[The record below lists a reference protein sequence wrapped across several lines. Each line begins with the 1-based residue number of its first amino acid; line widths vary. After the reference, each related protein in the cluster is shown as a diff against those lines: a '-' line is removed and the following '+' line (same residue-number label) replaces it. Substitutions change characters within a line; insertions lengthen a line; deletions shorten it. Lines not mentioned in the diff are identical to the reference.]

1 MPSKARKLLNKLK
14 ELEDIKTVYVFIH
27 YDKDDKQ
34 AAARAREYLCE
45 GSKTFALGQGKAVRF
60 DRAHVPGSQDHLH
73 FLQNGKNLFAL
84 NRDGTAHDKS
94 HGVQMANW
102 AVDYVKTQ
110 YPDWTLPKDGLIESV
125 LVTASAMPLFEVNE
139 HRATMILIEPKTLV
153 AAENIAST
161 IDPLLEDE

>member
-1 MPSKARKLLNKLK
+1 
-14 ELEDIKTVYVFIH
+14 
-27 YDKDDKQ
+27 
-34 AAARAREYLCE
+34 
-45 GSKTFALGQGKAVRF
+45 
-60 DRAHVPGSQDHLH
+60 
-73 FLQNGKNLFAL
+73 
-84 NRDGTAHDKS
+84 
-94 HGVQMANW
+94 MANW